1 MCVVF
6 TVRNVSDLQSKVAFS
21 VEVYHRNLNNKI
33 DKRNTVLCVVGNYC
47 RQLCVLMLC
56 TIRVFARHVCVCVY
70 RAGYALRTNLPLW
83 KMPAYFNVKVNG
95 EVISRSTRTYIYNVS
110 VRFLSLSRFTRYT
123 FFFFSLLFFFRLAD
137 EF

>member
-56 TIRVFARHVCVCVY
+56 TIRVFARHVCVCV
-70 RAGYALRTNLPLW
+70 
-83 KMPAYFNVKVNG
+83 
-95 EVISRSTRTYIYNVS
+95 SRGLCATYEFAIVENA
-110 VRFLSLSRFTRYT
+110 SLFQCQG
-123 FFFFSLLFFFRLAD
+123 
-137 EF
+137 